1 MRIDSKIIKELRKEN
16 GLRLSDVAA
25 HLHVS
30 EATVSRYESG
40 EIRRASP
47 SIITSYAKL
56 FRVPINYICENMDD
70 DWVEVLQEARLK
82 DPRVA
87 GFIQYLEEQAEK
99 EINSNSFVVSDEEKE
114 LIIAYREADEKT
126 RNLVTYALGSVFD
139 SDENT

>member
-1 MRIDSKIIKELRKEN
+1 MKIDSKVIKELRKDN

-25 HLHVS
+25 RLHVS

-40 EIRRASP
+40 EIQRASP
-47 SIITSYAKL
+47 SIIRSYAKL
-56 FRVPINYICENMDD
+56 FRVPINYICENLDD

-99 EINSNSFVVSDEEKE
+99 EMNSSSFIVTDDEKE
-114 LIIAYREADEKT
+114 IIIAFRNADEKT
-126 RNLVTYALGSVFD
+126 RSLVNLALGINS
-139 SDENT
+139 EP